1 MCQRNGFGGYKSFCL
16 TYILYGLWG
25 IIRVYNNNNKKVY
38 SCGEIC
44 KLTFSLYRSSILL
57 KLKILGK
64 SVLEK
69 CNGKNFWRSAAA
81 IKRYVEVGLVHTPS
95 MPS

>member
-1 MCQRNGFGGYKSFCL
+1 MCQRNGFGGYKSFWFCL

-44 KLTFSLYRSSILL
+44 KLTFSLYRSSILFL

-69 CNGKNFWRSAAA
+69 CNGA
-81 IKRYVEVGLVHTPS
+81 IKRYVEVGFVHTLS